1 MGVALG
7 VDGIRTYVCVCVWLS
22 VYLLYVVCVCVC
34 VGRCVC
40 VLYAFMYTLHGFDCV
55 CSSAK
60 EDAEDKS
67 LQKVLC
73 EGNQRTHLVQK
84 VSLGPARRV

>member
-1 MGVALG
+1 MVY
-7 VDGIRTYVCVCVWLS
+7 VRMCVCVCVWLS
-22 VYLLYVVCVCVC
+22 VYLLYVV
-34 VGRCVC
+34 CVC

-55 CSSAK
+55 CSSAE